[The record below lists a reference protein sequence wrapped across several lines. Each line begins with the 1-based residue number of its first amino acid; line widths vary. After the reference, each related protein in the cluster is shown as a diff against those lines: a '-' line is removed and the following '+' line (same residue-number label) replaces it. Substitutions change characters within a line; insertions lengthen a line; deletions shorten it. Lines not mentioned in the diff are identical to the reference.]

1 MRTKK
6 RTLLSVER
14 LEDRWNPT
22 FLSTFNP
29 LSSTF
34 TLTQTANSG
43 DVQILVDGGGDL
55 LINEN
60 SSGVTGITITS
71 GGVYTVAPTTVTIA
85 PPPTGT
91 PATATGVVMGINSVT
106 LATAGTG
113 YAPGNVLTVGGPG
126 GGTGATIVVNTIGA
140 GGSIATFTL
149 TNPGTGYTVSPPAR
163 TTTVAPVGGT
173 GATFNI
179 VNLRVVGVTGL
190 VSGSGYFTP
199 PAVTIT
205 GGAGAGATATA
216 VITAASANLGP
227 AGDNLKVNMLA
238 GTSPLFITLDTGLV
252 GSLTVQ
258 GNNGARSIGFDGG
271 DNSIG
276 GALTLSVG
284 TGIQTIQLAANA
296 DLTVGRNATLNLGAG
311 NDALEA
317 TNSIN
322 VAGNVYIYASTGNDT
337 FTTDVDVSVDGSII
351 LNGVNSVN
359 VAGALTVGGNY
370 TSTST
375 AEGVATSFSTG
386 GATVGGNFTYY
397 SGNRMDQVDL
407 DGAVIDGTL
416 YVSLGTNILGG
427 DSLVDISGAI
437 IGGNVNVNAGQTF
450 VSGGNNYVSNDT
462 TQVDGNIV
470 VRFGTGVNNATFL
483 GSIGGQFDTPH
494 IVSYTGGSGAD
505 TVELNL
511 VALNT
516 VPGSEQTFQFIANLG
531 AGADSFTLGPDNVTL
546 VKLLV
551 QFGLGTDVFVNN
563 YGPFTFFAY
572 FTGLS

>member
-43 DVQILVDGGGDL
+43 NVQILVDAAGDL

-60 SSGVTGITITS
+60 SSGVTAINITS
-71 GGVYTVAPTTVTIA
+71 GGSYATAPGITIA
-85 PPPTGT
+85 PPSTGT
-91 PATATGVVMGINSVT
+91 QATATANMGINT
-106 LATAGTG
+106 FALGAGGTG
-113 YAPGNVLTVGGPG
+113 YSVGNVLTLAGGTGGTVTVTAVGALGAVTAVGAPFTPG
-126 GGTGATIVVNTIGA
+126 TGYTTGIKATTVAPAGGTGATVNVQT
-140 GGSIATFTL
+140 
-149 TNPGTGYTVSPPAR
+149 
-163 TTTVAPVGGT
+163 
-173 GATFNI
+173 
-179 VNLRVVGVTGL
+179 LRVVSATVGVA
-190 VSGSGYFTP
+190 GSGYFTP
-199 PAVTIT
+199 PAVSFSGG
-205 GGAGAGATATA
+205 GGAGAAATA

-238 GTSPLFITLDTGLV
+238 GTSSLFITLDTGLV

-258 GNNGARSIGFDGG
+258 GNNGTRSIGFDGS

-284 TGIQTIQLAANA
+284 TGNQTIQLAENA
-296 DLTVGRNATLNLGAG
+296 DLSVGRNATLNLGAG
-311 NDALEA
+311 TDALDA
-317 TNSIN
+317 INSIA
-322 VAGNVYIYASTGNDT
+322 VVGNVYIYAGTGNDT
-337 FTTDVDVSVDGSII
+337 FTTDGDVTVDGSII
-351 LNGVNSVN
+351 LNGVNV
-359 VAGALTVGGNY
+359 VGITGALTVGGNY
-370 TSTST
+370 SSTST

-407 DGAVIDGTL
+407 AGAVIDGTL

-437 IGGNVNVNAGQTF
+437 IGGNVNVNAGQTY
-450 VSGGNNYVSNDT
+450 VSGGNNYVSDDT

-483 GSIGGQFDTPH
+483 GLIGGQFDTPH

-511 VALNT
+511 VALNGG
-516 VPGSEQTFQFIANLG
+516 PGDEQTFQFIANLG

-563 YGPFTFFAY
+563 YGTFTFFVY